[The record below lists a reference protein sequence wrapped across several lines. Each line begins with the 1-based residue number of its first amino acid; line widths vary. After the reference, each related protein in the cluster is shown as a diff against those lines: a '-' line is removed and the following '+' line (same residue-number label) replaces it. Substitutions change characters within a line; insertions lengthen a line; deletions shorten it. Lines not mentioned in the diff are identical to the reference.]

1 MDPSAANEQPRTAI
15 AAAMAEACA
24 ATAAVATME
33 TQSSHLST
41 RAPESVGARRHR
53 GQPYDWIWDADEE
66 MVNALLNFVEY
77 EGPPFQ
83 TFAHA
88 VHALTSDGV
97 FGPGS
102 GAMRH
107 RLGAGRH
114 RIKRPGFCDSVRHGM
129 RWKKRKSPYEY
140 FRHVKDA
147 PAPAPAAEAPAPAAE
162 APAPAAEAP
171 APAAEATQLAPAPPK
186 PVAPPAPGPRPI
198 KPKGERYATQHPFSQ
213 FQITHAHNVLEVSH
227 HTSLKDVILNR
238 FVSFPSCHM
247 PKLQT
252 YMCMWQVATLVNPKE
267 PHVAVHHWVTKLCRS
282 LQWRGERECA
292 LPRFGYTKQYLDV
305 IEQAIDDEIRI
316 FAPLD
321 GRLVPECVTDAQA
334 TEYNAQQERF
344 LKAKAAQV
352 AYERDLK
359 KYEEYCA
366 IPNAPDSDE
375 CVATG
380 KVTTWKERDLALRE
394 QAVCL
399 DD

>member
-24 ATAAVATME
+24 ATSAAAAAAAAE

-41 RAPESVGARRHR
+41 RAPESVGARRCR
-53 GQPYDWIWDADEE
+53 GQPYDWIWDADDEI
-66 MVNALLNFVEY
+66 VNALLNFVGY
-77 EGPPFQ
+77 DGPQFQ

-88 VHALTSDGV
+88 VHALTAT
-97 FGPGS
+97 PCH
-102 GAMRH
+102 RQ

-114 RIKRPGFCDSVRHGM
+114 RIKRSGFCDLVRRGM
-129 RWKKRKSPYEY
+129 RWNKRKSPYEH
-140 FRHVKDA
+140 FCHIKRA
-147 PAPAPAAEAPAPAAE
+147 GAPAPAAEAPAP
-162 APAPAAEAP
+162 
-171 APAAEATQLAPAPPK
+171 QLAPAPPK
-186 PVAPPAPGPRPI
+186 PVAPPAPGPRPT
-198 KPKGERYATQHPFSQ
+198 KPRGERYATQHPFSQ
-213 FQITHAHNVLEVSH
+213 FQIKHACNVLEVSH

-238 FVSFPSCHM
+238 FVSFPSCHV

-252 YMCMWQVATLVNPKE
+252 FMCMWQVATLVNPKE
-267 PHVAVHHWVTKLCRS
+267 PHVAVHHWVAKLCRS
-282 LQWRGERECA
+282 LQWRGERACA
-292 LPRFGYTKQYLDV
+292 LPRFGYTNQYLDV
-305 IEQAIDDEIRI
+305 IEQAMDDEIRI

-321 GRLVPECVTDAQA
+321 GRSVPECVTDAQA
-334 TEYNAQQERF
+334 AEYNAQQERF
-344 LKAKAAQV
+344 LKAEAAQV

-366 IPNAPDSDE
+366 IPNAPDPEE

-380 KVTTWKERDLALRE
+380 KVTTWEERDLALRE

>member
-1 MDPSAANEQPRTAI
+1 MEQSRAANEQPRTAI

-24 ATAAVATME
+24 ATAAAAAAASTPME
-33 TQSSHLST
+33 TQSSRLST

-53 GQPYDWIWDADEE
+53 GQPYDWIWDADDE

-77 EGPPFQ
+77 DGPPFQ

-97 FGPGS
+97 FGHES
-102 GAMRH
+102 GAMRQ

-114 RIKRPGFCDSVRHGM
+114 RIKRSGFCDLVRHGM

-147 PAPAPAAEAPAPAAE
+147 PAPAPAPAAE
-162 APAPAAEAP
+162 AP
-171 APAAEATQLAPAPPK
+171 QLAPAPPK
-186 PVAPPAPGPRPI
+186 PVAPPAPGPRPT

-213 FQITHAHNVLEVSH
+213 FQITQAHNVLEVSH

-238 FVSFPSCHM
+238 FVSFPRFQE
-247 PKLQT
+247 PKLRT

-267 PHVAVHHWVTKLCRS
+267 PHVAVHHWVTKLCLS
-282 LQWRGERECA
+282 LQWRGERVCA
-292 LPRFGYTKQYLDV
+292 VPRFGYTNQYLNV
-305 IEQAIDDEIRI
+305 IEQAMDDEIRI

-321 GRLVPECVTDAQA
+321 GRSVPECVTDAQA
-334 TEYNAQQERF
+334 TEYNAQYERF

-352 AYERDLK
+352 AHERALK
-359 KYEEYCA
+359 KYEECYG
-366 IPNAPDSDE
+366 IPNAPDPEE

-380 KVTTWKERDLALRE
+380 KVTTWEERDLALRE